1 MKNKILLDCTFRDG
15 GYYNKWHF
23 DLKLFNEYIK
33 CMYKCKIDIIEL
45 GFRFSSKN
53 SFLGN
58 FAYSTENFL
67 NKLVLPKKLKYA
79 VMINAKEFY
88 HKEKRLLKLFK
99 PKKLSKINIVRIAI
113 NFNEFKRSKKIIK
126 ILNDLNYEVGL
137 NLMQAHD
144 RTKEEIS
151 NVLSEIKS
159 WSLIIDYLYFA
170 DSLGCMDNEYVK
182 KTTENFCADWNGH
195 IGIHAHNN
203 KSMALSNTLESL
215 KHGASICDSTIMG
228 MGRGAGNAQTELLIQ
243 EMKNPLNISQLKSL
257 NLILNKFIKLK
268 NQYQW
273 GYNFLYYYAANNRI
287 HPTYIQSLVSEK
299 RYSEIQILNILS
311 RLSKNDLLAYSKSKI
326 DEIFFENYNDL
337 QYLKKTN
344 FNETKYK
351 KAIIIGNGISI
362 NKNLIKVKNLL
373 KQKNHL
379 NIFLNKNKYINNKS
393 YSNYTVV
400 VNTLRLLSDLNQ
412 YANTSIS
419 LIAPIKK
426 FKKLFNLKFKN
437 KKIINY
443 PVCIK
448 TKTFNVNKKYT
459 IIPYDLALNYAL
471 SVCKILNIKEI
482 YFIGI
487 DGYEDAEKNL
497 ELINSIDLF
506 KKSNKDIK
514 IFSYTDFVYKS
525 KIIEKLSFPT

>member
-1 MKNKILLDCTFRDG
+1 
-15 GYYNKWHF
+15 
-23 DLKLFNEYIK
+23 
-33 CMYKCKIDIIEL
+33 
-45 GFRFSSKN
+45 
-53 SFLGN
+53 
-58 FAYSTENFL
+58 
-67 NKLVLPKKLKYA
+67 
-79 VMINAKEFY
+79 
-88 HKEKRLLKLFK
+88 
-99 PKKLSKINIVRIAI
+99 
-113 NFNEFKRSKKIIK
+113 
-126 ILNDLNYEVGL
+126 
-137 NLMQAHD
+137 
-144 RTKEEIS
+144 
-151 NVLSEIKS
+151 
-159 WSLIIDYLYFA
+159 
-170 DSLGCMDNEYVK
+170 
-182 KTTENFCADWNGH
+182 
-195 IGIHAHNN
+195 
-203 KSMALSNTLESL
+203 
-215 KHGASICDSTIMG
+215 MG

-344 FNETKYK
+344 FHETKYK

-426 FKKLFNLKFKN
+426 FKKLYNLKFKN
-437 KKIINY
+437 KIIIN
-443 PVCIK
+443 
-448 TKTFNVNKKYT
+448 
-459 IIPYDLALNYAL
+459 
-471 SVCKILNIKEI
+471 SVK
-482 YFIGI
+482 
-487 DGYEDAEKNL
+487 
-497 ELINSIDLF
+497 
-506 KKSNKDIK
+506 
-514 IFSYTDFVYKS
+514 
-525 KIIEKLSFPT
+525 